1 MKGKHMIGCIFLFIV
16 SLVLGACTLQKAKP
30 VTLTL
35 SVAASLTD
43 AMNEIKELYKKENSG
58 VELMLN
64 FGSSGALQQ
73 QIEQGAPVDIFIS
86 AAPKQMDALQQK
98 NFLMEGSRHDLLENR
113 MVLIVPRDSTAINS
127 FQDLAR
133 ERVKK
138 VAIGAPESVPAG
150 KYAQEAIVSLGLWEQ
165 ILPKVV
171 YAKDVRQVLAYVETG
186 NVDAGIVYQT
196 DTKISDK
203 VKVIAA
209 AASQSHSPVLYPMA
223 VIKGSK
229 HSREAVEFTNFL
241 MGEKAKKIFEKYGF
255 IVVAK

>member
-1 MKGKHMIGCIFLFIV
+1 
-16 SLVLGACTLQKAKP
+16 
-30 VTLTL
+30 
-35 SVAASLTD
+35 
-43 AMNEIKELYKKENSG
+43 
-58 VELMLN
+58 MLN

-165 ILPKVV
+165 ILSKVV

-241 MGEKAKKIFEKYGF
+241 TGEKAKKIFEKYGF